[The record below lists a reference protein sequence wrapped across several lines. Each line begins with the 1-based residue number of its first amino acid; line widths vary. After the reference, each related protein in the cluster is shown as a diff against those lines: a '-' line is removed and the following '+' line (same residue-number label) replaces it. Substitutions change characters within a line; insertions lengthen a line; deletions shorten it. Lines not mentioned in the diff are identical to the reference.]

1 MIKIFIVFYLLPS
14 LIYPQQIINQ
24 KQNGQPIEIYAEQG
38 IEWHKNDNKYLA
50 IGNAIA
56 KSGKMSVNSDRIE
69 AFYEEKDNS
78 GMDIKLVKAHKKVVV
93 KDENLKIV
101 GGRLAEYNL
110 KKDYFSIFGQNL
122 ILTSEN
128 NKLESNQKMEYWRTK
143 GVAIATGKAKAKKG
157 DEFRIKA
164 EKLVWYLNENEG
176 KIDVKKIF
184 GFKNVSIISNNEV
197 AFSDKA
203 LYNKVTGICKLFGNV
218 KLQKG
223 QSFLTGD
230 YAEVDLNK
238 GISKLLPAPNIQNL
252 NENRVRALIDKKQN
266 FEEKLVKLIYLSLQ
280 SIIRD

>member
-1 MIKIFIVFYLLPS
+1 MIRLLVIFFFFPNWINS
-14 LIYPQQIINQ
+14 QQIINQ
-24 KQNGQPIEIYAEQG
+24 KQNGEPVEIYAEQG

-69 AFYEEKDNS
+69 AFYEESDNS
-78 GMDIKLVKAHKKVVV
+78 GMDIKLVKAHRNVVV
-93 KDENLKIV
+93 TDENLKIV
-101 GGRLAEYNL
+101 GGKLAEYNL
-110 KKDYFSIFGQNL
+110 RKDYFSIFGKNL
-122 ILTSEN
+122 ILTSQE
-128 NKLESNQKMEYWRTK
+128 NKLESNNKMEYWRTK
-143 GVAIATGKAKAKKG
+143 GVAIASGKAKAQKG
-157 DEFRIKA
+157 NEFKIKA
-164 EKLVWYLNENEG
+164 EKLVWYLNENDK

-184 GFKNVSIISNNEV
+184 GFENVSIYTNNEV

-223 QSFLTGD
+223 DSFLTGD

-238 GISKLLPAPNIQNL
+238 GISKLLPAPNFDKL

-266 FEEKLVKLIYLSLQ
+266 FEE
-280 SIIRD
+280 

>member
-38 IEWHKNDNKYLA
+38 IEWHKNDKKYLA

-122 ILTSEN
+122 ILTSE
-128 NKLESNQKMEYWRTK
+128 K
-143 GVAIATGKAKAKKG
+143 
-157 DEFRIKA
+157 
-164 EKLVWYLNENEG
+164 
-176 KIDVKKIF
+176 
-184 GFKNVSIISNNEV
+184 
-197 AFSDKA
+197 
-203 LYNKVTGICKLFGNV
+203 
-218 KLQKG
+218 
-223 QSFLTGD
+223 
-230 YAEVDLNK
+230 
-238 GISKLLPAPNIQNL
+238 
-252 NENRVRALIDKKQN
+252 
-266 FEEKLVKLIYLSLQ
+266 
-280 SIIRD
+280 

>member
-1 MIKIFIVFYLLPS
+1 MIKFLAIFFLLPIWTLS
-14 LIYPQQIINQ
+14 QQIINQ
-24 KQNGQPIEIYAEQG
+24 KQNGDPIEIYAEKG

-56 KSGKMSVNSDRIE
+56 KTGKMSVSSERIE

-93 KDENLKIV
+93 TDENLKIV

-110 KKDYFSIFGQNL
+110 KKDYFSIFGKNL
-122 ILTSEN
+122 ILTSEE
-128 NKLESNQKMEYWRTK
+128 NKLESNNKLEYWRTK
-143 GVAIATGKAKAKKG
+143 GVAIATGKARAKKG

-164 EKLVWYLNENEG
+164 EKLVWYLNENEQ

-184 GFKNVSIISNNEV
+184 GFENVSIFTNNEV

-223 QSFLTGD
+223 ESFLTGD

-238 GISKLLPAPNIQNL
+238 GISKLLPAPNFDNL
-252 NENRVRALIDKKQN
+252 NENRVRALINKKQE
-266 FEEKLVKLIYLSLQ
+266 FEEK
-280 SIIRD
+280 